1 MKEIK
6 NSEIETIKV
15 LGRVALW
22 YLTPINKLI
31 TNRSIL
37 SSIKKKYFIRI
48 IIPVRSATNIASL
61 VISFTFSFIT
71 KLYHMII

>member
-6 NSEIETIKV
+6 NNEIETIKV

-37 SSIKKKYFIRI
+37 SSIKKKYFI
-48 IIPVRSATNIASL
+48 SYEEN
-61 VISFTFSFIT
+61 FKTF
-71 KLYHMII
+71 KRKKK